1 LDESDLGRRLSA
13 IEARLAAVERQI
25 SVVTPSVS
33 EAAGW
38 PGGAPPEA
46 HPLPPPVPPA
56 ASLPLG
62 VTRGESL
69 ENRIGAHWLNRIGI
83 AAVLVGAA
91 FFLKYAFE
99 NEWVGPSMRIVIGV
113 AIGIALL
120 LWSER
125 FPELFANTLKVV
137 ATGILYLS
145 IWAASQTYALIG
157 NAAAFASMA
166 LVSAALVALAIR
178 HRSEFFAGLAL
189 TSGFLTPVL
198 LSTAG
203 NHEVELFSYVALLD
217 VAAVVLLA
225 LFPWVR
231 AMAVAF
237 LGTLFLYVGWAADQY
252 TDAQA
257 PRTIAFI
264 TLFFV
269 LFASV
274 PLLRRWNERG
284 IASAGVLLLP
294 FANAFV
300 YFVQLSVI
308 LSNDPHRLARYSV
321 ALAALFVA
329 ITFALRLRGSDRND
343 LAAVHIALALGFVT
357 VAIPLQFDRVSVTV
371 GWLAEAAALLTLQR
385 RMADPAAR
393 MFRLLGG
400 IALTLGVFR
409 LLFLDDFRD
418 LTPIFNE
425 RALLYAIAVA
435 IFGGIALTRR
445 ANDALWKIA
454 VFGLNFLAVVG
465 LSREVGDLYSGIVRQ
480 FAWSALWM
488 IYGAALMF
496 AGFRLRNSYLRWLA
510 LLLIGITV
518 GKVFLHDLGVLQRVY
533 RFLAFIALGVMLL
546 AISFAYQRK
555 WIAIPEDAAS

>member
-13 IEARLAAVERQI
+13 IEARLAAIERQ
-25 SVVTPSVS
+25 VFV
-33 EAAGW
+33 A
-38 PGGAPPEA
+38 
-46 HPLPPPVPPA
+46 PA
-56 ASLPLG
+56 ASPQEPASPPPAEEPAP
-62 VTRGESL
+62 RPPRADSL

-99 NEWVGPSMRIVIGV
+99 NEWVGPSTRIVIGV
-113 AIGIALL
+113 AIGVALL

-125 FPELFANTLKVV
+125 FPELFSNTLKVV

-166 LVSAALVALAIR
+166 LVSAALVAFAIR
-178 HRSEFFAGLAL
+178 HRSEFLAGLAL

-198 LSTAG
+198 LSTGG
-203 NHEVELFSYVALLD
+203 NHEAELFSYVALLD

-231 AMAVAF
+231 ALAVAF
-237 LGTLFLYVGWAADQY
+237 LGTLFLYIGWAAEYY

-257 PRTIAFI
+257 PRTIAFA

-269 LFASV
+269 LFAIV

-284 IASAGVLLLP
+284 IAAAGVLLLP

-300 YFVQLSVI
+300 YFVQLSVN
-308 LSNDPHRLARYSV
+308 LSNDLHRLARYSV

-329 ITFALRLRGSDRND
+329 ITFALRLRGSDRDD
-343 LAAVHIALALGFVT
+343 LAAVHVALALGFVT
-357 VAIPLQFDRVSVTV
+357 VAIPLQFDRLSVTF

-393 MFRLLGG
+393 VFRLLGG
-400 IALTLGVFR
+400 IALILGVFR
-409 LLFLDDFRD
+409 LLALDDFAHLRP
-418 LTPIFNE
+418 LLNE
-425 RALLYAIAVA
+425 RALLYLFAVS
-435 IFGGIALTRR
+435 IFAGIALARQTRDDVWR
-445 ANDALWKIA
+445 LS
-454 VFGLNFLAVVG
+454 VFALNFLAVIG
-465 LSREVGDLYSGIVRQ
+465 LSLEVVDLYSGIVRQ
-480 FAWSALWM
+480 FGLSALWM

-496 AGFRLRNSYLRWLA
+496 LGFRLRNSYLRWLA